1 MYGPNLPSIDAGG
14 ARFQQPLDTVMYSF
28 TSSRSAV
35 STFCRIG
42 LPALVVMLSAGCA
55 QIQKAAEGAGVKF
68 VATPAGGAAS
78 ATRATGKPTASGNP
92 VKGTELEDI
101 FKKHPISNSNRP
113 EVWPRV
119 AVTIKSATPGVFN
132 LMGPQTLTPDD
143 CVVYD
148 VRLWTSPT
156 QSKRFDNLRMCA
168 EGMIEVSRGVP
179 VRTLTLMPQFT
190 FHAGQNTTANRRTE
204 GPVPPFHMFPQD
216 IRSATTWAA
225 TNQNAIFY
233 LGAILLSMG
242 YDWDNDFDRRLW
254 IVSVPYGLPTAR

>member
-1 MYGPNLPSIDAGG
+1 
-14 ARFQQPLDTVMYSF
+14 MYSF

-35 STFCRIG
+35 FTFCRIG
-42 LPALVVMLSAGCA
+42 LPALVVALSAGCA
-55 QIQKAAEGAGVKF
+55 QIQKAAEEAGVKF

-78 ATRATGKPTASGNP
+78 TAHASGQPTPSTRASGKPTASGNP

-132 LMGPQTLTPDD
+132 LMGPQTLTSDD

-156 QSKRFDNLRMCA
+156 QSKRFDNLRLCA
-168 EGMIEVSRGVP
+168 DAMIEVSRGVP
-179 VRTLTLMPQFT
+179 VRTLNLMPQFT
-190 FHAGQNTTANRRTE
+190 FHAGQNTTANRRTD
-204 GPVPPFHMFPQD
+204 GPVPPFYMFPQD
-216 IRSATTWAA
+216 IRSAMTWTT
-225 TNQNAIFY
+225 TSQNTIFY
-233 LGAILLSMG
+233 LGAILMSMG